1 VDVERQHLPPVHL
14 RRRRRRRDLG
24 GGGGGAPRT
33 EAGSG
38 EVAADEIRE
47 VGSRSRRGCG
57 GRVFIRRDSLPLQLV
72 RSRRGTSAA
81 SPPSQ
86 SRLHSSFR
94 G

>member
-47 VGSRSRRGCG
+47 VGRGRGAGVVEEFLLEGTRC
-57 GRVFIRRDSLPLQLV
+57 RCSL
-72 RSRRGTSAA
+72 
-81 SPPSQ
+81 
-86 SRLHSSFR
+86 
-94 G
+94 